1 MATAGTSGVTAN
13 RAELIAIANAV
24 ATEKMIDKGIVI
36 EAMEDAI
43 QRAARARYG
52 AENDIRAKLDPN
64 TGDLRLWRVVEVVEA
79 VDDYFKQVNLKEAEK
94 LQKGAV
100 VGDYIV
106 DPLPPIEFGRIAA
119 QAAKQVIF
127 QKVRDAERERQ
138 YEEFKDRMGEI
149 ITGVVKRVEFG
160 HVVVDLGRAEGVIRR
175 DQQIP
180 REVVRV
186 NDRIRSLILNVRRE
200 NRGPQI
206 FLSRAHPDFM
216 KKLFAQE
223 VPEIYD
229 GIIEIKAAAR
239 DPGSRAKIGVISHDS
254 SIDPVGACVGMK
266 GSRVQAVVQEMQG
279 EKIDIIPWSPDTAT
293 FVVNALQPASVSR
306 VVIDEEEDRIEVV
319 VPDDQLSL
327 AIGRRGQNVRLA
339 SQLTAKAI
347 DILTEADASEKRQK
361 EFVERSALFEKE
373 LDVDETLAQLL
384 VAEGFGSLEEVAYV
398 GVDEIA
404 SIEGFDDDLA
414 AELQSRATEALDRR
428 ESTNREERR
437 GLGVDDA
444 LAALP
449 HLNEAMLVTL
459 GKAGIKT
466 LDDLADLATDELIQK
481 KRQEQRRRAEDAPKR
496 VEDKGGVLGEYGLSE
511 AQGNE
516 IIMAARAHWF
526 EDEATEEADAE
537 AEEAPAADAPAADA
551 SEEKDA

>member
-1 MATAGTSGVTAN
+1 MASAISAN
-13 RAELIAIANAV
+13 KAELLAIANAV
-24 ATEKMIDKGIVI
+24 ASEKMIDKAIVI
-36 EAMEDAI
+36 EAMEEAI
-43 QRAARARYG
+43 QKSARNRYG
-52 AENDIRAKLDPN
+52 AENDIRAKLDPQ

-79 VDDYFKQVNLKEAEK
+79 VDDYFKQIDL
-94 LQKGAV
+94 KGAQKIQKDAK
-100 VGDYIV
+100 VGDFIV
-106 DPLPPIEFGRIAA
+106 DPLPPIEFGRIQA
-119 QAAKQVIF
+119 QASKQIIF

-138 YEEFKDRMGEI
+138 YEEFKDRQGEI

-175 DQQIP
+175 DAQIP

-186 NDRIRSLILNVRRE
+186 GDRVRSLILKVVRE
-200 NRGPQI
+200 TRGPQI

-279 EKIDIIPWSPDTAT
+279 EKIDIIPWSEDTAT
-293 FVVNALQPASVSR
+293 FVVNALQPANVAR
-306 VVIDEEEDRIEVV
+306 VVIDEEDDRIEVV
-319 VPDDQLSL
+319 VPDDMLSL

-339 SQLTAKAI
+339 SQLTGKAI

-361 EFVERSALFEKE
+361 EFVERSAMFEKE

-384 VAEGFGSLEEVAYV
+384 VAEGFGELEEVAYV
-398 GVDEIA
+398 ELDELA
-404 SIEGFDDDLA
+404 AIEGFDDDLA
-414 AELQSRATEALDRR
+414 QELQSRAQEALDRR
-428 ESTNREERR
+428 EEANREQRR
-437 GLGVDDA
+437 ALGVEDD
-444 LAALP
+444 LATMP
-449 HLNEAMLVTL
+449 YMTEAMLVTL

-466 LDDLADLATDELIQK
+466 LDDLADLATDELVAK
-481 KRQEQRRRAEDAPKR
+481 KRAEPRRRNDAAPKR
-496 VEDKGGVLGEYGLSE
+496 TEDKGGVLAEYGLSE
-511 AQGNE
+511 EQGNE

-526 EDEATEEADAE
+526 DDEEA
-537 AEEAPAADAPAADA
+537 APAETDQQTPDSAQEDAIAD
-551 SEEKDA
+551 SEQ

>member
-1 MATAGTSGVTAN
+1 MATAISAN
-13 RAELIAIANAV
+13 KAELLAIADAV
-24 ATEKMIDKGIVI
+24 AREKLIDKAIVI

-64 TGDLRLWRVVEVVEA
+64 SGDLRLWRVVEVVEA
-79 VDDYFKQVNLKEAEK
+79 VDDYFKQVSVKDAQK
-94 LQKGAV
+94 LQKGAA

-119 QAAKQVIF
+119 QASKQVIF

-138 YEEFKDRMGEI
+138 YEEFKDRAGEI

-186 NDRIRSLILNVRRE
+186 GDRVRSLILNVRRE

-239 DPGSRAKIGVISHDS
+239 DPGSRAKIGVISHDG

-279 EKIDIIPWSPDTAT
+279 EKIDIIPWSEDIAT
-293 FVVNALQPASVSR
+293 FVVNALQPANVAR
-306 VVIDEEEDRIEVV
+306 VVLDEEEERIEVV

-361 EFVERSALFEKE
+361 EFVERSAMFEKE

-384 VAEGFGSLEEVAYV
+384 VAEGFGELEEVAYV
-398 GVDEIA
+398 EIDELA
-404 SIEGFDDDLA
+404 GIEGFDEELA
-414 AELQSRATEALDRR
+414 QELQSRAAEALERR
-428 ESTNREERR
+428 EEANREERR
-437 GLGVDDA
+437 SLGVEDD
-444 LAALP
+444 LATMP
-449 HLNEAMLVTL
+449 YMTEGMLVTL

-466 LDDLADLATDELIQK
+466 LDDLADLATDELVAK
-481 KRQEQRRRAEDAPKR
+481 KRAEPRRRNENAPKR
-496 VEDKGGVLGEYGLSE
+496 AEDKGGVLAEYGLSE
-511 AQGNE
+511 EQGNE

-526 EDEATEEADAE
+526 EDEDAASADDQQTPDT
-537 AEEAPAADAPAADA
+537 AEEDAVADSDQ
-551 SEEKDA
+551 

>member
-1 MATAGTSGVTAN
+1 MATAVTAN
-13 RAELIAIANAV
+13 RAELIAIANSV
-24 ATEKMIDKGIVI
+24 ASEKMIDKAIVI

-43 QRAARARYG
+43 QRAAKTRYG
-52 AENDIRAKLDPN
+52 SENDIRAKLDPQ
-64 TGDLRLWRVVEVVEA
+64 TGDLRLWRVLEVVEL
-79 VDDYFKQVNLKEAEK
+79 VDDHFKQIGEK
-94 LQKGAV
+94 DAQRLQKGAT

-106 DPLPPIEFGRIAA
+106 DPLPPIEFGRIQA
-119 QAAKQVIF
+119 QASKQVIL

-138 YEEFKDRMGEI
+138 FEEFKDRQGEI

-180 REVVRV
+180 REAVRV
-186 NDRIRSLILNVRRE
+186 GDRVRSLILNVRRE

-239 DPGSRAKIGVISHDS
+239 DPGSRAKIGVISHDG

-293 FVVNALQPASVSR
+293 FVVNALQPANVAR
-306 VVIDEEEDRIEVV
+306 VVLDEEEDRIEVV

-339 SQLTAKAI
+339 SQLTGKAI

-361 EFVERSALFEKE
+361 EFIERSGMFEKE

-384 VAEGFGSLEEVAYV
+384 VAEGFGELEEVAYV
-398 GVDEIA
+398 EIEELA
-404 SIEGFDDDLA
+404 SIEGFDEDLA
-414 AELQSRATEALDRR
+414 QELQSRAQEAIERR
-428 ESTNREERR
+428 EQAAREERSA
-437 GLGVDDA
+437 LGVEDA
-444 LAALP
+444 LAELP
-449 HLNEAMLVTL
+449 YLTEAMLVTL

-466 LDDLADLATDELIQK
+466 LDDLADLATDELVEK
-481 KRQEQRRRAEDAPKR
+481 KKAEPRRRGDDAPKR
-496 VEDKGGVLGEYGLSE
+496 EAPKGGILAEYGLSDE
-511 AQGNE
+511 QGNE

-526 EDEATEEADAE
+526 ADEDAA
-537 AEEAPAADAPAADA
+537 AEESEDAVAE
-551 SEEKDA
+551 SEQ

>member
-1 MATAGTSGVTAN
+1 MATTAASGVPAAATAN
-13 RAELIAIANAV
+13 KAELLAIADAV
-24 ATEKMIDKGIVI
+24 AREKLIDKGIVI

-52 AENDIRAKLDPN
+52 AENDIRAKLDPI
-64 TGDLRLWRVVEVVEA
+64 TGDLRLWRVLEVVEEA
-79 VDDYFKQVNLKEAEK
+79 DDHFKQVDL
-94 LQKGAV
+94 KGAQKLKKDAA
-100 VGDYIV
+100 VGDFIV

-138 YEEFKDRMGEI
+138 FEEFKDRTGEV

-180 REVVRV
+180 REMVRV
-186 NDRIRSLILNVRRE
+186 GDRIRSLIMSVRRE
-200 NRGPQI
+200 TRGPQI

-239 DPGSRAKIGVISHDS
+239 DPGSRAKIGVISYDS

-266 GSRVQAVVQEMQG
+266 GSRVQAVVQELQG
-279 EKIDIIPWSPDTAT
+279 EKIDIIPWSEDTAT
-293 FVVNALQPASVSR
+293 FVVNALQPATVSR
-306 VVIDEEEDRIEVV
+306 VVIDEEESRIEVV

-339 SQLTAKAI
+339 SQLTNSQI
-347 DILTEADASEKRQK
+347 DILTEADASEKRQR
-361 EFVERSALFEKE
+361 EFVERSEMFQGE

-384 VAEGFGSLEEVAYV
+384 VAEGFTSLEEVAYV
-398 GVDEIA
+398 SVDEIA
-404 SIEGFDDDLA
+404 SIEGLDDEIA
-414 AELQSRATEALDRR
+414 SELQNRATEALERR
-428 ESTNREERR
+428 EAAAREERR
-437 GLGVDDA
+437 KLGVEDA
-444 LAALP
+444 LAELP
-449 HLNEAMLVTL
+449 YLTEQMLVTL
-459 GKAGIKT
+459 GKAGIRT

-481 KRQEQRRRAEDAPKR
+481 KRVEPRRRAETSKR
-496 VEDKGGVLGEYGLSE
+496 TEEKAGVLADYSLTEE
-511 AQGNE
+511 QGNE

-526 EDEATEEADAE
+526 EDDASASGSE
-537 AEEAPAADAPAADA
+537 DAPSTGEDAVAD
-551 SEEKDA
+551 KDQ

>member
-1 MATAGTSGVTAN
+1 MASSIAAN
-13 RAELIAIANAV
+13 KAELLAIANAV
-24 ATEKMIDKGIVI
+24 ATEKMIDKSIVV
-36 EAMEDAI
+36 EALEEAI

-52 AENDIRAKLDPN
+52 AENDIRAKLDTQ
-64 TGDLRLWRVVEVVEA
+64 TGDLRLWRVVEVVEE
-79 VDDYFKQVNLKEAEK
+79 VEDYFKQVDLKQADK

-100 VGDYIV
+100 VGDFIV
-106 DPLPPIEFGRIAA
+106 DPLPAVDLGRIDA
-119 QAAKQVIF
+119 QSAKQVIF

-138 YEEFKDRMGEI
+138 FEEFKDRTGEI
-149 ITGVVKRVEFG
+149 ITGVVKSVEFG

-180 REVVRV
+180 REVVRSG
-186 NDRIRSLILNVRRE
+186 DRVRALIMKVQRE

-206 FLSRAHPDFM
+206 LLSRAHPDFM

-229 GIIEIKAAAR
+229 GVIEIKAAAR
-239 DPGSRAKIGVISHDS
+239 DPGSRAKIGVISYDS

-279 EKIDIIPWSPDTAT
+279 EKIDIIPWSEDTAT
-293 FVVNALQPASVSR
+293 FIVNALQPATVSR
-306 VVIDEEEDRIEVV
+306 VVIDEEEGRIEVV

-339 SQLTAKAI
+339 SQLTGRGI
-347 DILTEADASEKRQK
+347 DIMTEAESSEKRQK
-361 EFVERSALFEKE
+361 EFVERSEMFQQE

-384 VAEGFGSLEEVAYV
+384 VAEGFSELEEVAYV
-398 GVDEIA
+398 DPSEIA
-404 SIEGFDDDLA
+404 AIEGFDEGLA
-414 AELQSRATEALDRR
+414 EELQSRAQEALDRR
-428 ESTNREERR
+428 EEANRTERR
-437 GLGVDDA
+437 ELGVEDA
-444 LAALP
+444 VAELP
-449 HLNEAMLVTL
+449 ILTEAMLVVL

-481 KRQEQRRRAEDAPKR
+481 AREPRRNERSDREMR
-496 VEDKGGVLGEYGLSE
+496 RNRTEDKAGILAVFGLSE
-511 AQGNE
+511 EQGNE

-526 EDEATEEADAE
+526 EDEDGAAAPGLKEEDAI
-537 AEEAPAADAPAADA
+537 AADD
-551 SEEKDA
+551 SQ

>member
-1 MATAGTSGVTAN
+1 MATAPAAVSAN
-13 RAELIAIANAV
+13 KAELIAIADAV
-24 ATEKMIDKGIVI
+24 AREKLIDKGIVI

-43 QRAARARYG
+43 QRAARSRYG
-52 AENDIRAKLDPN
+52 AENDIRAKLDAE
-64 TGDLRLWRVVEVVEA
+64 TGDLRLWRVLEVVEA
-79 VDDYFKQVNLKEAEK
+79 PEDHFKQIDPKSAQK
-94 LQKGAV
+94 LQKGAA
-100 VGDYIV
+100 VGDFIV

-138 YEEFKDRMGEI
+138 HEEFKDRVGEI

-160 HVVVDLGRAEGVIRR
+160 HVVVDLGRAEGVVRR

-180 REVVRV
+180 REMVRV
-186 NDRIRSLILNVRRE
+186 GDRIRSLIMSVRRE
-200 NRGPQI
+200 ARGPQI

-266 GSRVQAVVQEMQG
+266 GSRVQAVVQELQG
-279 EKIDIIPWSPDTAT
+279 EKIDIIPWSQDLAT
-293 FVVNALQPASVSR
+293 FVVNGLQPATVSR
-306 VVIDEEEDRIEVV
+306 VVIDEEESRIEVV

-339 SQLTAKAI
+339 SQLTASQI
-347 DILTEADASEKRQK
+347 DILTEADASEKRQR
-361 EFVERSALFEKE
+361 EFVERTEMFQSE
-373 LDVDETLAQLL
+373 LDVDETLSQLL
-384 VAEGFGSLEEVAYV
+384 VAEGFTSLEEVAYV
-398 GVDEIA
+398 PAEEIA
-404 SIEGFDDDLA
+404 SIEGLDEDIA
-414 AELQSRATEALDRR
+414 TELQSRATEALDRR
-428 ESTNREERR
+428 EAASREERR
-437 GLGVDDA
+437 GLGVSDD

-449 HLNEAMLVTL
+449 HLTEAMLVTL
-459 GKAGIKT
+459 GKANIRT

-481 KRQEQRRRAEDAPKR
+481 KRVEPRRREPSNR
-496 VEDKGGVLGEYGLSE
+496 PEDKGGILAEYALTE
-511 AQGNE
+511 EQGNE

-526 EDEATEEADAE
+526 EDEA
-537 AEEAPAADAPAADA
+537 PAASTGEDAVAESP
-551 SEEKDA
+551 E

>member
-1 MATAGTSGVTAN
+1 MATSISAN
-13 RAELIAIANAV
+13 KAELLAIADSV
-24 ATEKMIDKGIVI
+24 AKEKLIDREIVI
-36 EAMEDAI
+36 EALEDAI
-43 QRAARARYG
+43 QRSAKMRYG
-52 AENDIRAKLDPN
+52 SEMEIRAKID
-64 TGDLRLWRVVEVVEA
+64 TQSGETRLWRVVEVVEL
-79 VDDYFKQVNLKEAEK
+79 VDDLYKQVNVEAAQK
-94 LQKGAV
+94 LEAGAK

-106 DPLPPIEFGRIAA
+106 DPLPPIEFGRIQA
-119 QAAKQVIF
+119 QASKQIIF

-138 YEEFKDRMGEI
+138 FEEFKDRAGEI

-160 HVVVDLGRAEGVIRR
+160 HVVVDLGRAEGIIRR
-175 DQQIP
+175 DAQIP

-186 NDRIRSLILNVRRE
+186 GDRVRSLILKVVRE
-200 NRGPQI
+200 TRGPQI

-279 EKIDIIPWSPDTAT
+279 EKIDIIPWSEDTAT
-293 FVVNALQPASVSR
+293 FVVNALQPANVSR

-339 SQLTAKAI
+339 SQLTGKAI
-347 DILTEADASEKRQK
+347 DILTETDASEKRQR
-361 EFVERSALFEKE
+361 EFVERSDLFQQE
-373 LDVDETLAQLL
+373 LDVDETLSQLL
-384 VAEGFGSLEEVAYV
+384 VAEGFTSLEEVAYV
-398 GVDEIA
+398 DVSEIA
-404 SIEGFDDDLA
+404 EIEGFDEELG
-414 AELQSRATEALDRR
+414 AELQNRATEALDRR
-428 ESTNREERR
+428 EEANRELRR
-437 GLGVDDA
+437 SLGVEDA
-444 LAALP
+444 LAAMP

-459 GKAGIKT
+459 GKGGIKT

-481 KRQEQRRRAEDAPKR
+481 RRIEPRRKAVTTANEP
-496 VEDKGGVLGEYGLSE
+496 KGGVLAEYNLTE

-526 EDEATEEADAE
+526 EDEDKEEDALADSPE
-537 AEEAPAADAPAADA
+537 
-551 SEEKDA
+551 

>member
-1 MATAGTSGVTAN
+1 MATAISAN
-13 RAELIAIANAV
+13 KAELLAIADAV
-24 ATEKMIDKGIVI
+24 AREKLIDREIVI

-52 AENDIRAKLDPN
+52 AENDIRAKIDPKS
-64 TGDLRLWRVVEVVEA
+64 GDMRLWRVVEVVEE
-79 VDDYFKQVNLKEAEK
+79 VEDYFKQVSPREAAK
-94 LQKGAV
+94 LQKDAK
-100 VGDYIV
+100 VGDFIV
-106 DPLPPIEFGRIAA
+106 DPLPNIEFGRIAA

-138 YEEFKDRMGEI
+138 YAEFKDRAGEI

-180 REVVRV
+180 REVLRV
-186 NDRIRSLILNVRRE
+186 GDRVRSLIFSVRRE

-293 FVVNALQPASVSR
+293 FVVNALQPAHVAR
-306 VVIDEEEDRIEVV
+306 VVIDEEEGRIEVV

-339 SQLTAKAI
+339 SQLTGSAI

-361 EFVERSALFEKE
+361 EFVERSEMFQNE
-373 LDVDETLAQLL
+373 LDVDETLSQLL
-384 VAEGFGSLEEVAYV
+384 VAEGFGALEEVAYV
-398 GVDEIA
+398 DLDEIA
-404 SIEGFDDDLA
+404 SIEGFDDELA
-414 AELQSRATEALDRR
+414 AELQSRAAEALERR
-428 ESTNREERR
+428 EAANREQRR
-437 GLGVDDA
+437 ELGVEDA
-444 LAALP
+444 LAELP
-449 HLNEAMLVTL
+449 YLTEAMLVAL
-459 GKAGIKT
+459 GKAGIRT
-466 LDDLADLATDELIQK
+466 LDDLGDLATDELIQK
-481 KRQEQRRRAEDAPKR
+481 KRVEPRRRAESSHHNRP
-496 VEDKGGVLGEYGLSE
+496 EDKAGILADFGLSQD
-511 AQGNE
+511 QGNE

-526 EDEATEEADAE
+526 DDEPETQE
-537 AEEAPAADAPAADA
+537 DA
-551 SEEKDA
+551 SADGEQ

>member
-1 MATAGTSGVTAN
+1 MATATSGVTAN
-13 RAELIAIANAV
+13 RAELIAIANSV
-24 ATEKMIDKGIVI
+24 ASEKMIDKAIVI

-43 QRAARARYG
+43 QRAARTRYG
-52 AENDIRAKLDPN
+52 QEMDIRAKLDAN
-64 TGDLRLWRVVEVVEA
+64 NGDLRLWRVVEVVEL
-79 VDDYFKQVNLKEAEK
+79 VDDIYKQVDVKGAQK
-94 LQKGAV
+94 LQAGAV
-100 VGDYIV
+100 VGDFLV
-106 DPLPPIEFGRIAA
+106 DPLPPIEFGRIQA
-119 QAAKQVIF
+119 QAAKQTIF

-138 YEEFKDRMGEI
+138 FEEFKDRAGEI

-160 HVVVDLGRAEGVIRR
+160 HIVVDLGRAEGVIRR

-186 NDRIRSLILNVRRE
+186 NDRIRSLIFSVRRE

-293 FVVNALQPASVSR
+293 FVVNALQPANVSR

-361 EFVERSALFEKE
+361 EFTERTEMFQTE

-384 VAEGFGSLEEVAYV
+384 VAEGFGALEEVAYV
-398 GVDEIA
+398 ELDELA
-404 SIEGFDDDLA
+404 GIEGFDEDLA
-414 AELQSRATEALDRR
+414 QELQSRAQEALERR
-428 ESTNREERR
+428 EQAAREERTA
-437 GLGVDDA
+437 LGVEDA
-444 LAALP
+444 LADLP
-449 HLNEAMLVTL
+449 YMTEAMLVTL

-466 LDDLADLATDELIQK
+466 LDDLADLATDELIEK
-481 KRQEQRRRAEDAPKR
+481 KRIEPRRRSEDAPKR
-496 VEDKGGVLGEYGLSE
+496 PEHKGGVLQEYGLTE
-511 AQGNE
+511 EQGNE
-516 IIMAARAHWF
+516 MIMAARAHWF
-526 EDEATEEADAE
+526 EDEPAAATADAE
-537 AEEAPAADAPAADA
+537 GEEA
-551 SEEKDA
+551 

>member
-1 MATAGTSGVTAN
+1 MATGVTAN
-13 RAELIAIANAV
+13 RAELIAIANSV
-24 ATEKMIDKGIVI
+24 ANEKMIDRAIVI

-43 QRAARARYG
+43 QRAARTRYG
-52 AENDIRAKLDPN
+52 QEMDIRAKLDPN
-64 TGDLRLWRVVEVVEA
+64 NGDLRLWRVVEVVEQ
-79 VDDYFKQVNLKEAEK
+79 VDDIYKQVDVKGAQK
-94 LQKGAV
+94 LQAGAV
-100 VGDYIV
+100 VGDFLV
-106 DPLPPIEFGRIAA
+106 DPLPPIEFGRIQA
-119 QAAKQVIF
+119 QAAKQTIF

-138 YEEFKDRMGEI
+138 YEEFKDRASEI

-160 HVVVDLGRAEGVIRR
+160 HIVVDLGRAEGVIRR

-186 NDRIRSLILNVRRE
+186 NDRIRSLILKVVRE

-293 FVVNALQPASVSR
+293 FVVNALQPANVSR
-306 VVIDEEEDRIEVV
+306 VLIDEEEDRIEVV

-347 DILTEADASEKRQK
+347 DILTETDASEKRQQ
-361 EFVERSALFEKE
+361 EFVRNSELFQNE

-384 VAEGFGSLEEVAYV
+384 VAEGFSELEEVAYV
-398 GVDEIA
+398 ELDELA
-404 SIEGFDDDLA
+404 GIEGFDEDLA
-414 AELQSRATEALDRR
+414 QELQSRAQEALERR
-428 ESTNREERR
+428 EAAAREERR
-437 GLGVDDA
+437 ALGVEDA
-444 LAALP
+444 LAELP
-449 HLNEAMLVTL
+449 YLTEAMLVTL
-459 GKAGIKT
+459 GKAGITT
-466 LDDLADLATDELIQK
+466 LDDLADLATDELIEK
-481 KRQEQRRRAEDAPKR
+481 RRAEPRRRNEDAPRKT
-496 VEDKGGVLGEYGLSE
+496 ENKGGVLAEYGLSE
-511 AQGNE
+511 EQGNE

-526 EDEATEEADAE
+526 TDEDEAAPQGDDTAE
-537 AEEAPAADAPAADA
+537 ASEA
-551 SEEKDA
+551 